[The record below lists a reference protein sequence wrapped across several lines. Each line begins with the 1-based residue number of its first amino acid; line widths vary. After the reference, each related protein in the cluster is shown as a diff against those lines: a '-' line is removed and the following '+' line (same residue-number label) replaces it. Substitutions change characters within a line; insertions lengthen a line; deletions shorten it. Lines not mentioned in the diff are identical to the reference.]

1 MATAPRRVDPFS
13 EPTDFQCALMAEFG
27 MSTKAIVEHTQLTP
41 AQVDYR
47 TRNKFHIKRSSYRNG
62 ASLGARTVLRF
73 GRQWVG
79 YELEQRL
86 RSEIGVR

>member
-1 MATAPRRVDPFS
+1 MAATPRKVDPFT

-41 AQVDYR
+41 SQVCYR
-47 TRNKFHIKRSSYRNG
+47 TRNKFQIRRADYRNG
-62 ASLGARTVLRF
+62 MSLGARTVLRY

-79 YELEQRL
+79 YELETKL
-86 RSEIGVR
+86 RAAIGR